1 MLTHSNKDTMQS
13 APPVLPRKHSLI
25 RVLMPPGAQPASTDH
40 TANGIPVTPIVAP
53 TVNAERE
60 VELLN
65 HCFDDVER
73 FMGRLQ
79 QAAEARSVLE
89 QRSKSK
95 KKSSRRKSK
104 KDKDDDLL
112 TQKATPPSEEEFV
125 DIFQK
130 VKYSL
135 SLLDR
140 LKDSISH
147 PSSEELIHH
156 VFTPLNLMVKTTGGP
171 SLGASVSSPAL
182 TSGALAL
189 LQGTLTEE
197 EKELWTSLGA
207 NWTSTHSELGEAGS
221 PYTPVF
227 LDGWQP
233 AMCDAEGQPLEDP
246 VESQQRYEAAVESQA
261 AQEAETPVS
270 PHQPTT
276 ELDGGES
283 APATEKLYRCS
294 YDFVAR
300 NSSELSVLQ
309 GETLE
314 VVESSKRW
322 WKCKNSYEQIGF
334 VPYNILEPLSAV
346 ENAEADQRRQ
356 SKKVPIVPP
365 SQRFSYSAPS
375 PTEASPPGSDGQS
388 VLPAGEDMGVLND
401 ELVQRLANGRPAS
414 LVRPLVIPRAT
425 ETSVPLNYT
434 SPPSEVQ
441 SWLQGKGFSE
451 ETVQSLGILTGAQ
464 LFSLNKEELRTVSPD
479 EGARVYSQITV
490 QKALLEDVRRATELE
505 AVMEK
510 QKMKV
515 EAGGDAEMEA

>member
-1 MLTHSNKDTMQS
+1 MQS

-25 RVLMPPGAQPASTDH
+25 RVLMPPGPQPTSPGH
-40 TANGIPVTPIVAP
+40 TVNGSPAKPIVAP
-53 TVNAERE
+53 TINAERE

-89 QRSKSK
+89 QRSK
-95 KKSSRRKSK
+95 KSRRRKSK
-104 KDKDDDLL
+104 KEKDDDLL

-140 LKDSISH
+140 LKTSISH

-171 SLGASVSSPAL
+171 SLAASVCSPAL
-182 TSGALAL
+182 SSGALAL
-189 LQGTLTEE
+189 LRDTLTQE

-207 NWTSTHSELGEAGS
+207 NWTSAHSQLGEAVT

-233 AMCDAEGQPLEDP
+233 ALCDAEGQHLEDP
-246 VESQQRYEAAVESQA
+246 VESQQRYEALVQSQA
-261 AQEAETPVS
+261 AQATKTAGS
-270 PHQPTT
+270 PQQPTT
-276 ELDGGES
+276 EVDGGEGV
-283 APATEKLYRCS
+283 PTTEKLYRCS

-314 VVESSKRW
+314 VIESSKRW

-334 VPYNILEPLSAV
+334 VPFNILESLSAV
-346 ENAEADQRRQ
+346 ENAEAVQRRQ

-375 PTEASPPGSDGQS
+375 PTETSPPRLDGQS
-388 VLPAGEDMGVLND
+388 VLSAGEDRDMEVLNE
-401 ELVQRLANGRPAS
+401 ELMQRLANGRPGS
-414 LVRPLVIPRAT
+414 MRPLVIPRAS
-425 ETSVPLNYT
+425 ETSVPLNYH

-451 ETVQSLGILTGAQ
+451 DTVESLGILTGAQ
-464 LFSLNKEELRTVSPD
+464 LFSLNKEELRTVSPE
-479 EGARVYSQITV
+479 EGIRVYSQITV

-515 EAGGDAEMEA
+515 EARDSAMEA